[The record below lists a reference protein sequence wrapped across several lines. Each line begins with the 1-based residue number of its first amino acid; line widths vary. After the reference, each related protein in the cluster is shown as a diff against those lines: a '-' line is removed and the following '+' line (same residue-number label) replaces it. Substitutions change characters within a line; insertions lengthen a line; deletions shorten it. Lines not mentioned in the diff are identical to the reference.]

1 MDSLRFKENI
11 IFSISLISIT
21 FLAIILRHHNLNFDD
36 LWGDEIFSF
45 WISDPEI
52 TTKESLIRAFSS
64 GLNFF
69 FDLALKFFHLFFG
82 YDVYI
87 SRYFSF
93 TVGIISFFFFIYLL
107 LNITNKKSVIFGTYI
122 LCINLYHL
130 KYTQELRSYIL
141 TFLLALFFI
150 LLNFQ
155 KVNSVKKFN
164 LIRYIASVFT
174 VLIMYCNH
182 AFSILIVGSFVVFSI
197 FEIFRNKANSKY
209 KIFIIIS
216 YIIITIIFL
225 IFYYFTNLSFI
236 NPDTLNGI
244 SPHWMKQPKLSFYTN
259 FYFSEF
265 FGSRILGL
273 IHLIILI
280 FCVVYFRKKLF
291 FKSIDI
297 YTFFVILIFFSYSIP
312 LILGYLFGPILL
324 GRFLIFLL
332 IPIICLLSHYVINL
346 DNKVIKYTF
355 VILIILTT
363 TINHVL
369 YENTFRF
376 YAEPYNTKPQLKKSL
391 QIINDSDVNEFTISK
406 LEKNYNHVNDV
417 YENYVIKY
425 IEKNKYKIN
434 YYDYKKN
441 KLEIDKIWLINFED
455 ITNLDFE
462 KPANIGIGYKAE
474 DTIKLNRLTLVLLS
488 KLE

>member
-1 MDSLRFKENI
+1 MGSLRFKENI
-11 IFSISLISIT
+11 IFTISLISIT
-21 FLAIILRHHNLNFDD
+21 LLAIILRHHNLNFDD

-45 WISDPEI
+45 WISNPEI
-52 TTKESLIRAFSS
+52 TIKESLIRAFSS

-82 YDVYI
+82 YDVYV

-93 TVGIISFFFFIYLL
+93 IVGIISFLFFVYLL
-107 LNITNKKSVIFGTYI
+107 LKITNKKSVIFGSYI

-150 LLNFQ
+150 LLNF
-155 KVNSVKKFN
+155 KKTNSIKKFN
-164 LIRYIASVFT
+164 LIRYIASIFT

-182 AFSILIVGSFVVFSI
+182 AFTILIVGSFIVFSI
-197 FEIFRNKANSKY
+197 LEIFKTKQIFKY
-209 KIFIIIS
+209 QIIIITS
-216 YIIITIIFL
+216 YVIVTIIFL

-236 NPDTLNGI
+236 NPETLNGI
-244 SPHWMKQPKLSFYTN
+244 SPNWMKQPKLSFYTN

-280 FCVVYFRKKLF
+280 FCVIYFRSILF
-291 FKSIDI
+291 FKSINI
-297 YTFFVILIFFSYSIP
+297 YTFFVILIFCSYLIP
-312 LILGYLFGPILL
+312 LILGYIFGPILL
-324 GRFLIFLL
+324 GRYLIFLL
-332 IPIICLLSHYVINL
+332 IPIICLLCHHVIKL
-346 DNKVIKYTF
+346 DNKIIRYTF
-355 VILIILTT
+355 IILITLIT

-376 YAEPYNTKPQLKKSL
+376 YAEPYSTKPQLKKSL
-391 QIINDSDVNEFTISK
+391 QIINESDVKVFSISK
-406 LEKNYNHVNDV
+406 LEKNFNHVNDV

-441 KLEIDKIWLINFED
+441 KLEIDRIWLINFED

-462 KPANIGIGYKAE
+462 KPTKIGVGYKTE
-474 DTIKLNRLTLVLLS
+474 DTIKLNRLTLILLT
-488 KLE
+488 KLK